1 MKTFSVLDLPIHLSN
16 NYEDWIIN
24 RLDQGLSTHI
34 VTMNSEMAI
43 MAQKDEQ
50 LAHIIKKADLVVPD
64 GSGIILYLWK
74 KGEKQKRVAGIE
86 LAASLLAKLGK
97 RGFECPICFYGGKPG
112 VSDRAA
118 KTWQKRVPT
127 INITANHG
135 YLSGDDLKS
144 WCDRIQEIQPKVIL
158 VGLGV
163 PRQEVWITNHRYL
176 APNATWIGVG
186 GSFDIWGGVKAR
198 APKILCD
205 NNLEWLY
212 RLYQE
217 PHRWKRMLALPQF
230 FWKAIL

>member
-16 NYEDWIIN
+16 DYENWIIN
-24 RLDQGLSTHI
+24 RLDQGISTHV
-34 VTMNSEMAI
+34 VTMNSEMAM
-43 MAQKDEQ
+43 MAQEDSE

-64 GSGIILYLWK
+64 GSGIVLYLWR
-74 KGEKQKRVAGIE
+74 KGEKQRRVAGIE
-86 LAASLLAKLGK
+86 LSASLLEMLGN
-97 RGFECPICFYGGKPG
+97 RGDDCPICFYGGAPG

-118 KTWQKRVPT
+118 KMWQDKIPS

-135 YLSGDDLKS
+135 YLKGDELQS